1 MVKRLSQEQKDEIT
15 NQFSIGISI
24 EELSIKYGCTKLTI
38 SRNLKK
44 ILGED
49 RFEKLKKKE
58 SSISSTAEIISDQ
71 ALNKRNLT
79 EIESK
84 EIPQV
89 LKLFD
94 F

>member
-1 MVKRLSQEQKDEIT
+1 MAKRLSQKQKDEIIK
-15 NQFSIGISI
+15 QFSIGISI

-49 RFEKLKKKE
+49 TFEKLKKE
-58 SSISSTAEIISDQ
+58 SSTSFTSQTISEQ
-71 ALNKRNLT
+71 ALNKRKMVN
-79 EIESK
+79 
-84 EIPQV
+84 
-89 LKLFD
+89 F